1 MRYLHPHRGR
11 ARVTAF
17 SGLRVLVVE
26 DEATVAMLIEDMLE
40 ELGCEIA
47 ASVASVSRAM
57 DIAPVVDVDLA
68 MLDVNVAGEMV
79 FPVALLLQERQIPV
93 LFSTGYGMAGLPSEF
108 SACQVLAKPFSQSDL
123 VAKLAL
129 SLEH

>member
-1 MRYLHPHRGR
+1 MS
-11 ARVTAF
+11 AF
-17 SGLRVLVVE
+17 PGLRVLVVE

-47 ASVASVSRAM
+47 ASVASLSKAI

-93 LFSTGYGMAGLPSEF
+93 LFSTGYGMAGLPAEF
-108 SACQVLAKPFSQSDL
+108 SACPVLAKPFSQSEL
-123 VAKLAL
+123 LAKLAL
-129 SLEH
+129 TLEH